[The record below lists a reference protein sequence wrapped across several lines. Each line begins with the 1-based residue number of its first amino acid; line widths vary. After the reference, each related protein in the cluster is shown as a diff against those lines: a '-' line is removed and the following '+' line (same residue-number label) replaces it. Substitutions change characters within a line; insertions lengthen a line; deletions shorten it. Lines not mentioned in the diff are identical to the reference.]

1 MDVVYLIVRSKIL
14 EGPPDEDEARTEAL
28 EIDFSRSRPR
38 LRVIN
43 FLFRDRGRGFYK

>member
-28 EIDFSRSRPR
+28 ENDFPR
-38 LRVIN
+38 LRPRVIN
-43 FLFRDRGRGFYK
+43 FLFRD